1 MSEATKG
8 TNLAELE
15 DRFMNKQG
23 LANSTF
29 NNDGGP
35 KSADSNRIKNG
46 QADEASKEETATLL
60 LRGYPSLKGKT
71 CIEITGVGKG
81 SGKWY
86 CKTVIH
92 TWSVDNG
99 YITQA
104 SLIRGKKG
112 GGGTGG
118 GEEIPEDQRP

>member
-1 MSEATKG
+1 MAGATKG

-23 LANSTF
+23 LANATY

-35 KSADSNRIKNG
+35 ESADSNRIKNG
-46 QADEASKEETATLL
+46 QADEASKEETATIL
-60 LRGYPSLKGKT
+60 LRGYPSLRGKT
-71 CIEITGVGKG
+71 CIEIVGVGKG

-92 TWSVDNG
+92 TWSVENG

-104 SLIRGKKG
+104 SLIRGKGVKG
-112 GGGTGG
+112 TSVSGGDTS
-118 GEEIPEDQRP
+118 IPKI

>member
-1 MSEATKG
+1 MTATKG

-15 DRFMNKQG
+15 DRFMNNLG
-23 LANSTF
+23 LANKTY

-35 KSADSNRIKNG
+35 KSADANRIKNG
-46 QADEASKEETATLL
+46 QADEASKKETAQIL
-60 LRGYPSLKGKT
+60 LRGYPKLRGKT
-71 CIEITGVGKG
+71 CIEVTGVGKG

-92 TWSVDNG
+92 TWSTEAG

-104 SLIRGKKG
+104 SLTKGKG
-112 GGGTGG
+112 GGGNNNPGG
-118 GEEIPEDQRP
+118 SEAIEQM